1 MASEYTVELGK
12 RIRAARIKAGLTQSE
27 LAERADV
34 STNHILAIERG
45 RCMIPEWKCSIAI
58 AMVPSVRRLSADRC
72 CAAAKYAARQSLSS
86 LAERVDDTEKMARYI
101 LHGVELMVIKQPK
114 LCAPRAVC
122 IVFVFCGLHNN
133 QFVV

>member
-34 STNHILAIERG
+34 STKHISAIERG
-45 RCMIPEWKCSIAI
+45 VYDTRVEMLYRI
-58 AMVPSVRRLSADRC
+58 AMVLGVSGDYLLMG
-72 CAAAKYAARQSLSS
+72 AALQPNTQLARAFR

-101 LHGVELMVIKQPK
+101 LHGVELIES
-114 LCAPRAVC
+114 
-122 IVFVFCGLHNN
+122 
-133 QFVV
+133 

>member
-34 STNHILAIERG
+34 STNHISAIERG
-45 RCMIPEWKCSIAI
+45 VYDTRVEMLYRIATVLGVSGDYLL
-58 AMVPSVRRLSADRC
+58 MG
-72 CAAAKYAARQSLSS
+72 AALQPNTQARQSLSS
-86 LAERVDDTEKMARYI
+86 GRARGRYREDGTI
-101 LHGVELMVIKQPK
+101 YPAWGRIDRIIKQPK
-114 LCAPRAVC
+114 TMRAADGLHSFC
-122 IVFVFCGLHNN
+122 FFCGLHN

>member
-34 STNHILAIERG
+34 STNHISAIERG
-45 RCMIPEWKCSIAI
+45 VYDTRVEMLYRI
-58 AMVPSVRRLSADRC
+58 AMVLGVSGDDLLMGAVLQPNTQL
-72 CAAAKYAARQSLSS
+72 ARAFR

-101 LHGVELMVIKQPK
+101 LHGVELIES
-114 LCAPRAVC
+114 
-122 IVFVFCGLHNN
+122 
-133 QFVV
+133 